1 MSTKFEWDPAKA
13 ASNLQK
19 HNVSFTEAATVF
31 FDPLSVTI
39 QDPVHSFDE
48 QRCVIT
54 RLSYQSRPLVVVHS
68 DRGDK
73 IRISVRGWRLLL
85 KGRNMNQESNKE
97 PDADMLDE
105 YDFSGGV
112 RGKYVNRLA
121 TGSKVVVLDPDVAR
135 VFTDSESVNEALRAL
150 ATIIQNQTHKTR
162 EL

>member
-73 IRISVRGWRLLL
+73 IRIIS
-85 KGRNMNQESNKE
+85 
-97 PDADMLDE
+97 A
-105 YDFSGGV
+105 
-112 RGKYVNRLA
+112 RLA
-121 TGSKVVVLDPDVAR
+121 TP
-135 VFTDSESVNEALRAL
+135 SE
-150 ATIIQNQTHKTR
+150 R
-162 EL
+162 EKYESGIE